1 MTISKEICTTMS
13 QWGSVPRTGLASFL
27 MHLCAALVDRVAFP
41 GSVRRANRVR
51 RKHEKSEIWA
61 SFLMH
66 LCAALID
73 RVAFSG
79 RNFGAVFEH
88 AKATISKEV
97 CTAMSHWGRVPR
109 AGLASF
115 LTHLCAALVHRDAF
129 FGRNFGAVFEHA
141 KTLIREE
148 HYTAMSHPGEG
159 APRGGQMRVLSKGK
173 GRSVR

>member
-1 MTISKEICTTMS
+1 MATVLDFGVTFEAPLRGIGRPGGVFGMKFEAVFEHAETTISKEICTTMS
-13 QWGSVPRTGLASFL
+13 HWGSVPRTGFASL
-27 MHLCAALVDRVAFP
+27 LRHLCAALVDRVAFP

-66 LCAALID
+66 LCAALMD

-115 LTHLCAALVHRDAF
+115 LTHLCAALVHREAF
-129 FGRNFGAVFEHA
+129 F
-141 KTLIREE
+141 
-148 HYTAMSHPGEG
+148 
-159 APRGGQMRVLSKGK
+159 
-173 GRSVR
+173 

>member
-41 GSVRRANRVR
+41 GSVRRASRVR
-51 RKHEKSEIWA
+51 RKVEKAKLLA

-66 LCAALID
+66 LCAALVD
-73 RVAFSG
+73 
-79 RNFGAVFEH
+79 
-88 AKATISKEV
+88 
-97 CTAMSHWGRVPR
+97 
-109 AGLASF
+109 
-115 LTHLCAALVHRDAF
+115 RDAF

-148 HYTAMSHPGEG
+148 HYTAMSHPGRVPRAGLASFLTHLCAALVHRDTFFGRKFG
-159 APRGGQMRVLSKGK
+159 AVFEHAKTLIREEHYTAMSHWGMVPRAG
-173 GRSVR
+173 VRCAV

>member
-27 MHLCAALVDRVAFP
+27 MHLCAALVDRVAF
-41 GSVRRANRVR
+41 
-51 RKHEKSEIWA
+51 
-61 SFLMH
+61 F
-66 LCAALID
+66 
-73 RVAFSG
+73 G

-88 AKATISKEV
+88 AKRLIREEHY
-97 CTAMSHWGRVPR
+97 TAMSHWGRVPR

-115 LTHLCAALVHRDAF
+115 LMHLCAALVHREAF

-159 APRGGQMRVLSKGK
+159 APRGVGVIFDAPLRGIGTPGSVFWTKF
-173 GRSVR
+173 RSGF